1 MGSDERRSA
10 ARPHGGE
17 PPLSEGRRLRSF
29 ATYGEGL
36 VGAWWLDR
44 LVGLFIAVVA
54 VAEGRE
60 AWRGDACC
68 AH

>member
-1 MGSDERRSA
+1 MRVPAGNDER
-10 ARPHGGE
+10 HGKGE

-60 AWRGDACC
+60 AWRGDTCC